1 MISGAGAGEALLRQ
15 NHHLDNTL
23 LLEEES
29 CQPVGLS
36 VNQRLALP
44 LGHKQEEFQQHE
56 DSPHAA
62 GSGSLRCVRKNSKS

>member
-1 MISGAGAGEALLRQ
+1 MISGAGAGEAPLGQ
-15 NHHLDNTL
+15 DHHLDNGL

-36 VNQRLALP
+36 VNQRLTLP

-62 GSGSLRCVRKNSKS
+62 GSGSLRCVVIK